1 MDIQKEVDKILID
14 LKELDETKIKNMIGE
29 TIIKIKKQKNV
40 KLFYKLLINKIE
52 KKIITIANITYD
64 DNLENNVLL
73 LKKYSNINNYLK
85 EEYELFK
92 KQYIEE
98 KAINND
104 TVKINNQKYKYESTT
119 ENTLKID
126 ISSSIKEKIYNDLV
140 NNIKKDDYEINDIII
155 AFTKYL
161 NNINIVS
168 DIEELNKLSDELY
181 NRLYE
186 YLYENKSIFFE
197 FSYLIDVLSSIYKN
211 YDKESKERNLLK
223 PIYKKYTTLYKIY
236 KTKIAKNE
244 INPYFDIIDYWL
256 SNENDYLYLKE
267 LVNRNQKIRNS
278 HSNGEHI
285 VIYILKK
292 YIDNFKKMIV
302 NDDYTNINYLREV
315 YYLFTKSYYLR
326 LTKDEK
332 NTIDTII
339 KEFSVYIKNT
349 LIKERRKNAALND
362 LKSMKTNTF
371 YPQRQEYDFREN
383 TTDELTYDKRR
394 VYNNS
399 ISSIKEKN
407 ATETFLISNYAYN
420 IAESEDEINLKM
432 YTFNIGNYIMD
443 NPIINLEL
451 EKCEFTKEKIDEFI
465 SREFDFEVGQIY
477 PTICYQLK
485 FYKSGK
491 IKSLDISRE
500 NIEIKDKI
508 TTFDVEKMG
517 KFYDLYKKS
526 IAKNVGIETDYNLL
540 EINKHFENILNN
552 EFVKFIKEN
561 RLPFIYYGYTLPTIE
576 EINENMNALAPFLH
590 NIDKDVAYEII
601 NIVSSKID
609 KKHYSLFPIENA
621 EYDLKLINSFNYI
634 GILNQKMLNDIYF
647 NDYNFETEERKNRE
661 KKSRLIK
668 FYKIT
673 KELNDSF
680 NYIDVSEIKESKGK
694 IKRRFK
700 I

>member
-1 MDIQKEVDKILID
+1 
-14 LKELDETKIKNMIGE
+14 
-29 TIIKIKKQKNV
+29 
-40 KLFYKLLINKIE
+40 
-52 KKIITIANITYD
+52 
-64 DNLENNVLL
+64 
-73 LKKYSNINNYLK
+73 
-85 EEYELFK
+85 
-92 KQYIEE
+92 
-98 KAINND
+98 
-104 TVKINNQKYKYESTT
+104 
-119 ENTLKID
+119 
-126 ISSSIKEKIYNDLV
+126 
-140 NNIKKDDYEINDIII
+140 
-155 AFTKYL
+155 
-161 NNINIVS
+161 
-168 DIEELNKLSDELY
+168 
-181 NRLYE
+181 
-186 YLYENKSIFFE
+186 
-197 FSYLIDVLSSIYKN
+197 
-211 YDKESKERNLLK
+211 
-223 PIYKKYTTLYKIY
+223 
-236 KTKIAKNE
+236 
-244 INPYFDIIDYWL
+244 
-256 SNENDYLYLKE
+256 
-267 LVNRNQKIRNS
+267 
-278 HSNGEHI
+278 
-285 VIYILKK
+285 
-292 YIDNFKKMIV
+292 
-302 NDDYTNINYLREV
+302 
-315 YYLFTKSYYLR
+315 
-326 LTKDEK
+326 
-332 NTIDTII
+332 
-339 KEFSVYIKNT
+339 
-349 LIKERRKNAALND
+349 
-362 LKSMKTNTF
+362 MKTNTF

-443 NPIINLEL
+443 NSIINLEL